1 MNEQMR
7 KIGRSMSIKMG
18 ITMSFCLSLIG
29 MGTSGHFTVPG
40 FLISFVVS
48 TILSL
53 IIGFVVPMGRIS
65 ASACRALKLE
75 QGSVPARIVETLI
88 SDLIYTPIMTLAMVG
103 LAYNMAMRQSGGK
116 AQLNFAGMFFPSLV
130 ICLLAGLV
138 IIFIIQPIFFRQT
151 MKKYGAGTKRP

>member
-18 ITMSFCLSLIG
+18 VTMSFCLSLIG

-53 IIGFVVPMGRIS
+53 IIGFVVPMGKIS
-65 ASACRALKLE
+65 ASACKSLGLKPGTL
-75 QGSVPARIVETLI
+75 PARCIESII
-88 SDLIYTPIMTLAMVG
+88 SDLIYTPIMTLVMVG
-103 LAYNMAMRQSGGK
+103 LAYTMAMRMSGGK
-116 AQLNFAGMFFPSLV
+116 AQLSFAGMFFPSLV
-130 ICLLAGLV
+130 ICFLAGLV
-138 IIFIIQPIFFRQT
+138 PALFLFGPL
-151 MKKYGAGTKRP
+151 M